1 MTVVLAIDVGIR
13 NLAVCCMRTASDGE
27 ILFWELVNTLADA
40 EPAVCQASL
49 KNGRQCSC
57 KAKFVERSG
66 AGAAGAGEGAR
77 FCAKHAKGLNCA
89 AIKAP
94 PKVKGLTM
102 QTIAE
107 KCLLALDSLRERHAE
122 AFATLDRCV
131 IELQPR
137 VNNKMKFTSHVIFA
151 KLADSF
157 LQSGRRVCIR
167 FVGAKRKLLAHARQE
182 KNTYA
187 KRKKLAVATA
197 RDWVATHAPTW
208 VEFFDACRKK
218 DDVSDCLLMAV
229 DEVSR

>member
-13 NLAVCCMRTASDGE
+13 NLAVCCMRHSDASASS
-27 ILFWELVNTLADA
+27 ILFWELVNTLGDA
-40 EPAVCQASL
+40 EPAVCQGSL
-49 KNGRQCSC
+49 KNGGACRS
-57 KAKFVERSG
+57 KAKFAVRCDG
-66 AGAAGAGEGAR
+66 GEEGL
-77 FCAKHAKGLNCA
+77 CAKHAKGRRGAVAL
-89 AIKAP
+89 KAP

-107 KCLLALDSLRERHAE
+107 KCLLALDDLCQQHADT
-122 AFATLDRCV
+122 FALLDRCV

-151 KLADSF
+151 KLADTF
-157 LQSGRRVCIR
+157 LKCGRRVCIR

-187 KRKKLAVATA
+187 KRKKLAVTTA
-197 RDWVATHAPTW
+197 RDWVATHAAGAW
-208 VEFFDACRKK
+208 LEFFDACRKK

>member
-13 NLAVCCMRTASDGE
+13 NLAVCCMRRHDDGAAAS
-27 ILFWELVNTLADA
+27 ILFWELVNTLGDA
-40 EPAVCQASL
+40 EPAACQASL
-49 KNGRQCSC
+49 KSGSPCRC
-57 KAKFVERSG
+57 KAKFV
-66 AGAAGAGEGAR
+66 AR
-77 FCAKHAKGLNCA
+77 GGGGGKFCTKHAKGQSCA

-102 QTIAE
+102 QVIAE
-107 KCLLALDSLRERHAE
+107 KCLAALESLSERHAE
-122 AFATLDRCV
+122 TFSALDHCV

-151 KLADSF
+151 KLADTF

-187 KRKKLAVATA
+187 KRKKLAVAMA
-197 RDWVATHAPTW
+197 REWVATHAPGW
-208 VEFFDACRKK
+208 VDFFDACRKK